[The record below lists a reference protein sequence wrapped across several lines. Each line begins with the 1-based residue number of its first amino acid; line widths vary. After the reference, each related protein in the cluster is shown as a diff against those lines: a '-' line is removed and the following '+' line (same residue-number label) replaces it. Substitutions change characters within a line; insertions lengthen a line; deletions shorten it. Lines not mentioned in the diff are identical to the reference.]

1 MTHSGHNIKHSGR
14 SCIKIY
20 EGKDN
25 VWVGPVATLVVH
37 ANNVALNE
45 NFILIISQTDLA
57 RITSMWILII
67 NHNLSI
73 LLHGEIL

>member
-1 MTHSGHNIKHSGR
+1 MTHSGHNIKHSGK

-20 EGKDN
+20 EGKNN
-25 VWVGPVATLVVH
+25 VWVGPVATLV

-45 NFILIISQTDLA
+45 KFILIVSQTDLA
-57 RITSMWILII
+57 RVTSMWILII
-67 NHNLSI
+67 NHNLII

>member
-1 MTHSGHNIKHSGR
+1 MTHSGQNIKHSGK

-20 EGKDN
+20 EGKNN
-25 VWVGPVATLVVH
+25 VWVGPVATLV

-45 NFILIISQTDLA
+45 KFILIVSQTDLA
-57 RITSMWILII
+57 RVTSMWILII
-67 NHNLSI
+67 NHNLII